1 MRKWKWIALLPVLV
15 LLAAGCAA
23 GGGHFSGEAAP
34 AGFWAGL
41 WHGLICCVTF
51 VIGLFHD
58 GVRIYEIHNKGH
70 LYDLGFVLGAAIA
83 FGGCGGSKACFV
95 WKGAKEKEWED
106 IGVRVEEKVRKGIR
120 EWLDESGKK
129 EEDEWEEI
137 GRKIEE
143 KVKRELRN
151 WAEK

>member
-1 MRKWKWIALLPVLV
+1 MKKTVVVGVLV
-15 LLAAGCAA
+15 GLALGVVGCAA
-23 GGGHFSGEAAP
+23 GGERFSEAVP

-51 VIGLFHD
+51 VIGLFHEH
-58 GVRIYEIHNKGH
+58 VRIYEFNNTGH

-83 FGGCGGSKACFV
+83 FGGAGGTKACV
-95 WKGAKEKEWED
+95 LWKSAEEKEWEE
-106 IGVRVEEKVRKGIR
+106 IGERVEEKVRKGIR
-120 EWLDESGKK
+120 GWLDESDHKD
-129 EEDEWEEI
+129 DEWEEI

>member
-1 MRKWKWIALLPVLV
+1 MKRAVMAAAWIGLAAG
-15 LLAAGCAA
+15 AAGCAA
-23 GGGHFSGEAAP
+23 GGARFHADVP

-51 VIGLFHD
+51 VIGLFSEN
-58 GVRIYEIHNKGH
+58 VRIYEVHNSGN
-70 LYDLGFVLGAAIA
+70 LYDLGFVLGAALA
-83 FGGCGGSKACFV
+83 FGGMGGGKWRLI
-95 WKGAKEKEWED
+95 WKSAGAKEKEWEE

-120 EWLDESGKK
+120 EWLDESEHKN
-129 EEDEWEEI
+129 DEWEQI